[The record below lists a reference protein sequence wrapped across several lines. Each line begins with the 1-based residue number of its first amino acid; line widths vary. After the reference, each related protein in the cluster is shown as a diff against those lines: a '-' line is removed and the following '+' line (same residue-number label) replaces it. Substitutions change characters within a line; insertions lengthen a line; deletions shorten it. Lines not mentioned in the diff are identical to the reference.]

1 MADIIREDLEFTGF
15 FLSIDRAAYIEKSAE
30 AFNPKNWTVIGAEAV
45 IKGTVH
51 GEQNLTA
58 VVSLYDTSEG
68 REVLRKEYKG
78 ARASI
83 RHLGHSIAGDIYQH
97 ITGEKGIF
105 RTKVAFVTEDEGKK
119 GLYLMDW
126 DGADIKRLGIK
137 GNFVLRPQWSQ
148 DGSRIVYSSE
158 RGGQWGIYLLDF
170 TKMTEKKVFASRGLN
185 ITGNFSP

>member
-1 MADIIREDLEFTGF
+1 MTDIIRDDLEFTGF

-45 IKGTVH
+45 IKGTVRREKD
-51 GEQNLTA
+51 GITA

-78 ARASI
+78 TKASI
-83 RHLGHSIAGDIYQH
+83 RHLGHTIAGDIYQH

-105 RTKVAFVTEDEGKK
+105 KTKVAFVAEDEGKK

-148 DGSRIVYSSE
+148 DGSKIVYSSE

-170 TKMTEKKVFASRGLN
+170 TKMTEKSFCLKGH
-185 ITGNFSP
+185 